1 MRGKLYGVGVSI
13 GEPELM
19 TFKAADI
26 IKKCDVI
33 AVPGIDR
40 ERSAAWKSAKK
51 LITEIEQKPVLCI
64 EMPMTKDRKV
74 LDEYHSKASKVIET
88 ELEEGRNVAFLTI
101 GDPCVYAT
109 YMYVHRIVERDGF
122 EAHIVN
128 GITSFCAAAA
138 RADISLC
145 EEDEQLHIIPASY
158 GVEEAL
164 KYPGTRVFMKSGA
177 GLSETIRDIEKTAK
191 EDDIQV
197 YMVEN
202 CGMENEKIYIGIESI
217 KQKDM
222 KDISYFTTIIVKEN
236 KHD

>member
-19 TFKAADI
+19 TFKAANI
-26 IKKCDVI
+26 IKSCEVI

-40 ERSAAWKSAKK
+40 EKSAAWKSAGK
-51 LITEIEQKPVLCI
+51 LIDEIEKKPTLCI

-74 LDEYHSKASKVIET
+74 LDEYHVKAAKIIEE
-88 ELEEGRNVAFLTI
+88 ELEKGRNAAFLTI

-109 YMYVHRIVERDGF
+109 YMYIHRIVERDGF
-122 EAHIVN
+122 EANIVN

-177 GLSETIRDIEKTAK
+177 GLLETIKAIEKAVEEK
-191 EDDIQV
+191 ADEV

-202 CGMENEKIYIGIESI
+202 CGMENEKLYIGMDSI
-217 KQKDM
+217 KKKDM
-222 KDISYFTTIIVKEN
+222 KNISYFTTIIVKEN

>member
-1 MRGKLYGVGVSI
+1 MKGKLYGVGVSI

-19 TFKAADI
+19 TFKAANI
-26 IKKCDVI
+26 IKSCEVI
-33 AVPGIDR
+33 AVPAIDR
-40 ERSAAWKSAKK
+40 EKSVAWKSAKK
-51 LITEIEQKPVLCI
+51 LIGEIDKKPTLCI

-74 LDEYHSKASKVIET
+74 LDEYHKKAAGTIEG
-88 ELEEGRNVAFLTI
+88 ELEKGRSVAFLTI

-109 YMYVHRIVERDGF
+109 YMYVHRIVENDGF
-122 EAHIVN
+122 EAHITN

-138 RADISLC
+138 RVDISLC

-164 KYPGTRVFMKSGA
+164 KYPGTKVFMKSGT
-177 GLSETIRDIEKTAK
+177 GLLETVGAIEKSAK
-191 EDDIQV
+191 EDNAQV

-202 CGMENEKIYIGIESI
+202 CGMENEKIYIGMESI

-222 KDISYFTTIIVKEN
+222 NDISYFTTIIVKEN